1 MQEIIIGR
9 EYPTKII
16 PLIKNAKNSIK
27 ILIYDWRFYPNEIG
41 SSIQIFN
48 YEILQSVRRGV
59 SVRALVNSDT
69 LCLFLREQGLSI
81 SRVETKKTMH
91 IKMLII
97 DEKYLVIGSHNFTKS
112 AFLLNHEVSV
122 LIDDVEAVARCSNF
136 FDDIK

>member
-9 EYPTKII
+9 EYPEKII

-48 YEILQSVRRGV
+48 YEILQAVRRGV
-59 SVRALVNSDT
+59 SVRALVNSDN
-69 LCLFLREQGLSI
+69 LCAFLRSQGLLI
-81 SRVETKKTMH
+81 SKVETKKTMH

-97 DEKYLVIGSHNFTKS
+97 DEKYLVIGSHNLTKS
-112 AFLLNHEVSV
+112 AFSLNHEISI
-122 LIDDVEAVARCSNF
+122 LLDDCEAVARCSKF